1 MNPGLEKLHPYPF
14 EKLTQ
19 LKQSITQETSV
30 IADKAHVQA
39 NKGLYREKFDAVLD
53 IFKPVINISRPDASF
68 YLWPETPI
76 SEIEFAAGLYS
87 RQNITVLPGSFLS
100 RSIAAG
106 NPGKNRIRIALVAEL
121 DQCIEAAERMCEY
134 IETL

>member
-30 IADKAHVQA
+30 I
-39 NKGLYREKFDAVLD
+39 
-53 IFKPVINISRPDASF
+53 
-68 YLWPETPI
+68 YLCPETPI
-76 SEIEFAAGLYS
+76 SNTELTAGLYS
-87 RQNITVLPGSFLS
+87 QQNITVLLGSFLS

-106 NPGKNRIRIALVAEL
+106 NTGENRIGVALVAEIE
-121 DQCIEAAERMCEY
+121 QCVEAANRICDF
-134 IETL
+134 IKSI

>member
-30 IADKAHVQA
+30 I
-39 NKGLYREKFDAVLD
+39 
-53 IFKPVINISRPDASF
+53 
-68 YLWPETPI
+68 YLCPETPI
-76 SEIEFAAGLYS
+76 SNTELTAGLYS
-87 RQNITVLPGSFLS
+87 QQNITVLPGSFLS

-106 NPGKNRIRIALVAEL
+106 NPGKNRIRIALVAEIG
-121 DQCIEAAERMCEY
+121 QCIEAAERMCEY
-134 IETL
+134 IRTL